1 MYIYIYTYLYMFI
14 HEIWIR
20 YGRSKMD
27 VTFKVNQLFKGEE
40 EEVELA
46 GSQSRPLDARFY

>member
-1 MYIYIYTYLYMFI
+1 MFI

-27 VTFKVNQLFKGEE
+27 VTFKVNQLFKKEVEEEEE

-46 GSQSRPLDARFY
+46 GA

>member
-1 MYIYIYTYLYMFI
+1 MYIYIYLYMFI